1 MIQGVRLQNISTL
14 KWIPL
19 CWIWHTLTSNTCL
32 NIPMFLSWSKNRADP
47 ATRRA
52 PTYFRE
58 QRFSL
63 KGFGLFLCV
72 CVLLDELL
80 VVIIK
85 TSHKDFLQ
93 YLTCCVC
100 VLVCT
105 CVCTCLSILHL
116 WSHTVMQTLPGF
128 LSTAWS
134 FRRCCRCLC
143 SLLCFVQVRLW
154 QKRVWMC
161 ADICNSDLWW
171 MDLCCVGLWLNLMVK
186 LIKARQQLCNRTV
199 HSELTAH
206 NFHQVIT
213 PGNEF

>member
-1 MIQGVRLQNISTL
+1 MNSPLLNMTHSHFTLQTHAWTSQCFCPEVKTELIQQPDVLQHISESRDSVWRGLDYSSVRVGG
-14 KWIPL
+14 
-19 CWIWHTLTSNTCL
+19 
-32 NIPMFLSWSKNRADP
+32 R
-47 ATRRA
+47 
-52 PTYFRE
+52 
-58 QRFSL
+58 
-63 KGFGLFLCV
+63 V
-72 CVLLDELL
+72 VLLDELL

-199 HSELTAH
+199 HSQLTAH

-213 PGNEF
+213 SGNEF